1 MMNPRDLYL
10 AIAEFLLALVR
21 LIVTLLLLS

>member
-10 AIAEFLLALVR
+10 AIAEFLLALIR
-21 LIVTLLLLS
+21 LIVTLLLLR

>member
-10 AIAEFLLALVR
+10 ATAEFLLDLIR

>member
-10 AIAEFLLALVR
+10 AIAEFLLALIR
-21 LIVTLLLLS
+21 LIVTLLLLH

>member
-1 MMNPRDLYL
+1 MMNPRDFYL

-21 LIVTLLLLS
+21 LIVTLLLIS

>member
-1 MMNPRDLYL
+1 MTDPRDLYL
-10 AIAEFLLALVR
+10 AIAEFLLALIR

>member
-21 LIVTLLLLS
+21 LIVTLLLLR

>member
-1 MMNPRDLYL
+1 MNPRDLYL

>member
-1 MMNPRDLYL
+1 MTDPRDLYL
-10 AIAEFLLALVR
+10 AIAELLLALIR